1 MESFS
6 TPQSN
11 KRTATCH
18 RPTHSGIPASRLR
31 WIHAPPGYPPLS
43 CTDLQLLDPHHAGTP
58 PQKNS
63 PPPFRPYWVPAVHGT
78 TGPLPLGLLPSRP
91 AGLQL
96 WEERLEPRPAGTGT
110 SLAQDSHIHQPARNP
125 TLQAEPAPAL
135 QVPSQGTLE
144 GSDPA

>member
-58 PQKNS
+58 PQKTVH
-63 PPPFRPYWVPAVHGT
+63 RPSGPAEPQLCMGQL
-78 TGPLPLGLLPSRP
+78 GPCPSDSCP
-91 AGLQL
+91 AGLQGSSSGRNDWSPVL
-96 WEERLEPRPAGTGT
+96 LGQAPAWHKTATST
-110 SLAQDSHIHQPARNP
+110 SLPGTPPFRQSQPQLYKFPLRAH
-125 TLQAEPAPAL
+125 
-135 QVPSQGTLE
+135 
-144 GSDPA
+144 